1 MLKVADKYLSAVKFT
16 AGLIAQVANL
26 GEQLQAVE
34 VVSSSSHVIH
44 VKHPDVAVKLSSCIQ
59 GNIMTLATDIQSK
72 IENLK
77 ALRNQSQSLV
87 TKVQFQLD
95 NNRDSDIRQLSLR
108 TETQPSVTDIAL
120 WTETL
125 YNLMNEDFES
135 RLLLFATWTPSNAKK
150 VLDFC
155 TQWSATQILLH
166 LLQILGAIASFC
178 SKNPESILL

>member
-1 MLKVADKYLSAVKFT
+1 MPDGKLNFNT
-16 AGLIAQVANL
+16 AYIWRFIFLFR
-26 GEQLQAVE
+26 
-34 VVSSSSHVIH
+34 
-44 VKHPDVAVKLSSCIQ
+44 
-59 GNIMTLATDIQSK
+59 
-72 IENLK
+72 ENLK

-125 YNLMNEDFES
+125 YSLMNEDFES

-155 TQWSATQILLH
+155 TQWSADTD
-166 LLQILGAIASFC
+166 IAAFTTG
-178 SKNPESILL
+178 KTL